1 MTKKGLTKT
10 EKFLKSQYK
19 TRMGVFLP
27 TVSNYR
33 KMTRQ
38 QKKVYMNIARKYNSG
53 VSTYKE
59 QALYDAYEA
68 MEAWSSELD
77 LNRRLVAK
85 NLGNRIIDRVD
96 IINTLRRSA
105 GIEYPK
111 DKEVRKWVEAGVFNR
126 AFNSIPKKEIT
137 YDNNDIRSQ
146 SQYLKAYEEQDGSF
160 RVVETGGARSLFVGR
175 YRGNREEIFKLLNQY
190 NNQQDIMQDRYLSEW
205 KDSINK
211 QKPASALSL
220 FKRHSNKGSL
230 KLGN

>member
-85 NLGNRIIDRVD
+85 NLGNRVIDRVD
-96 IINTLRRSA
+96 VINTLRRQLD
-105 GIEYPK
+105 IEYPK
-111 DKEVRKWVEAGVFNR
+111 DKHTRKAVQSAVFNR
-126 AFNSIPKKEIT
+126 AFRSIPKKEFT

-160 RVVETGGARSLFVGR
+160 RVVETGGARSIFVGR
-175 YRGNREEIFKLLNQY
+175 YRGDRAHIYNLLNEY
-190 NNQQDIMQDRYLSEW
+190 NNQQETLQDRFISEW
-205 KDSINK
+205 KDSISK
-211 QKPASALSL
+211 QRPASALSL
-220 FKRHSNKGSL
+220 FKRHSKPGTL
-230 KLGN
+230 KAR